1 MCLHKII
8 IVLLLVAVAAGAGAD
23 RARAGVVW
31 FMMTWEPSIAVGE
44 TADFIDSP
52 GYIGFGVEG
61 RSFETGNLAWT
72 VSVAWHN
79 MYQTTDDLIHFD
91 NVTIS
96 GTQVRYLDF
105 VPLLLGTDY
114 HFLDRGSRIRPFV
127 GVAGGAY
134 WVNQKMDIGTVEVIF
149 DKRWHVGVAPE
160 VGITFLTPDLEFYG
174 FISSDFNYIFSRGD
188 STDYTYVTVKLG
200 FVYLL

>member
-1 MCLHKII
+1 MQLRKII
-8 IVLLLVAVAAGAGAD
+8 IVLFLVATSAVSGAD

-31 FMMTWEPSIAVGE
+31 FMMTYEPSLAVGK

-52 GYIGFGVEG
+52 GYIGFGVES
-61 RSFETGNLAWT
+61 RSFETGSLAW
-72 VSVAWHN
+72 SFSAAWHN
-79 MYQTTDDLIHFD
+79 MYQTSDDLIHVD

-105 VPLLLGTDY
+105 VPILLGTEY
-114 HFLDRGSRIRPFV
+114 HFFSRGARVRPF
-127 GVAGGAY
+127 AGFSAGAY
-134 WVNQKMDIGTVEVIF
+134 WVTQKMDIGTVEVIF
-149 DKRWHVGVAPE
+149 NKKWHIGVVPE

-174 FISSDFNYIFSRGD
+174 FVSSDFNYIFSRGD
-188 STDYTYVTVKLG
+188 SIDYTYVTVKLG